1 MQRRNGKKS
10 THLLAW
16 IHAWQLGAQGRV
28 PACSA
33 AHLHHNVP
41 LGQGLGPPGELLLL
55 LLLSVNLLPAA
66 LVRERAGVG
75 ITAGGGVVGGQGEG
89 GGRDA
94 AGAVAEPAE
103 EGAGAAAHKPRALGI
118 ERPEPAGSA
127 SLRSGTGGQLG
138 RGRGARVGDER
149 AGKWWRLL
157 SSPLFLGRGG
167 AGDGGAVHGQDTC

>member
-103 EGAGAAAHKPRALGI
+103 EGAGAAAHKNRAPWALDA
-118 ERPEPAGSA
+118 RD
-127 SLRSGTGGQLG
+127 L
-138 RGRGARVGDER
+138 RGARRFGRGWEGSGLVPRGR
-149 AGKWWRLL
+149 RGVRGSGGGFCLLL
-157 SSPLFLGRGG
+157 SSS
-167 AGDGGAVHGQDTC
+167 GGAVHGQDTC

>member
-103 EGAGAAAHKPRALGI
+103 EGAGAAAHKNRAPWALDA
-118 ERPEPAGSA
+118 RD
-127 SLRSGTGGQLG
+127 L
-138 RGRGARVGDER
+138 RGARR
-149 AGKWWRLL
+149 
-157 SSPLFLGRGG
+157 FGRGWEG
-167 AGDGGAVHGQDTC
+167 TGWCREGGEACGEVVAASFFSSLPRVVRCTDRTPAD

>member
-1 MQRRNGKKS
+1 VAAGCARARACLQR
-10 THLLAW
+10 
-16 IHAWQLGAQGRV
+16 
-28 PACSA
+28 
-33 AHLHHNVP
+33 HHNVP

-55 LLLSVNLLPAA
+55 LFVNLLPAA
-66 LVRERAGVG
+66 LVQEPAGVG
-75 ITAGGGVVGGQGEG
+75 TNAAGGGVVGGQGEG
-89 GGRDA
+89 GGDA